1 MRESNA
7 LAAVVVA
14 AAVTLGGCS
23 LTPKLT
29 MPDIPIAP
37 AYKEQAPWTAAKP
50 ADSLPRGDWWTMFG
64 DAELNA
70 LQQRLIGHSPDL
82 AAALARYSQAK
93 AFSDQLRSGLFPSL
107 VLGADAERDRESDMK
122 PLRGLNAP
130 ANFNSFTVGVQANY
144 ELDLWGRIRNEVA
157 AGHYEAQASAAD
169 LESARLS
176 LQAELA
182 DDYIVLRGLDSQ
194 IALLNETVSAYEKA
208 LVLTQARHD
217 GGVAAGLDVAR
228 AQTQLFTS
236 RSLVAQTLA
245 QRALSEHAIA
255 ALVGESAAAF
265 SIAPRQIELALP
277 DVPVGVPATL
287 LQRRPDIAAAER
299 RIAASNANLGVARAA
314 YFPAI
319 TLSATAGYQS
329 TAAGNW
335 LTAPDRF
342 WAIGPSLLLSLFDAG
357 KRKAQIAQAQAA
369 LDEAGSVYRG
379 VVLTS
384 FQQVEDGLAMVS
396 HSRTAATEERSA
408 AAAAERSLAI
418 ALTQYREGAVS
429 YLDVVT
435 SQTTTLQTQLDSLRL
450 DTTERRATVQ
460 LIRALGGGWTPGA
473 DAGLANSSRRTA

>member
-1 MRESNA
+1 
-7 LAAVVVA
+7 
-14 AAVTLGGCS
+14 
-23 LTPKLT
+23 
-29 MPDIPIAP
+29 
-37 AYKEQAPWTAAKP
+37 
-50 ADSLPRGDWWTMFG
+50 
-64 DAELNA
+64 
-70 LQQRLIGHSPDL
+70 
-82 AAALARYSQAK
+82 
-93 AFSDQLRSGLFPSL
+93 
-107 VLGADAERDRESDMK
+107 
-122 PLRGLNAP
+122 
-130 ANFNSFTVGVQANY
+130 
-144 ELDLWGRIRNEVA
+144 VA
-157 AGHYEAQASAAD
+157 AGRYEAQASAAD

-194 IALLNETVSAYEKA
+194 IALLKETVSAYEKA
-208 LVLTQARHD
+208 LELTQARHD
-217 GGVAAGLDVAR
+217 GGIAAGLDVAR

-236 RSLVAQTLA
+236 RSLVAQSMA

-255 ALVGESAAAF
+255 ALIGESASAF

-287 LQRRPDIAAAER
+287 LQRRPDIAAAQR
-299 RIAASNANLGVARAA
+299 RIAASNASVGVARAA

-379 VVLTS
+379 VVLTA
-384 FQQVEDGLAMVS
+384 FQQVEDGLALVGD
-396 HSRTAATEERSA
+396 SRTAATEERSA
-408 AAAAERSLAI
+408 TVSAERSLAI

-460 LIRALGGGWTPGA
+460 LIRALGGGWTQAQGA
-473 DAGLANSSRRTA
+473 